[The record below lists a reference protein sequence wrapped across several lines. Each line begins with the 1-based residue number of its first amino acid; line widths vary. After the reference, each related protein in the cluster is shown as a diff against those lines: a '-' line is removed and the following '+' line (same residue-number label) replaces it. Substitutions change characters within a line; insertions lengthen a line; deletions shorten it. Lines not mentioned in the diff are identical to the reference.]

1 VSPLSLVHRVH
12 LPQVP
17 AGQLAPA
24 VVMVHGWQGDEN
36 VMSIFDRTVPAGVAI
51 ISPRAPL
58 DMQNGGYS
66 WFQPVD
72 DEAAQLT
79 GLSALREFVAGLPA
93 AYPIDPAKTTLMG
106 FSQGAAMCN
115 ALLLSDP
122 LLATGVASLA
132 GFLPEAARRWVQP
145 GRLAGKSVFIAHGT
159 ADSTVPTERAQA
171 ARDALKEAGAEVEY
185 HEYPVAHK
193 LNPQGMKD
201 LKAWVGRVIGQ
212 AAPPKGA

>member
-1 VSPLSLVHRVH
+1 
-12 LPQVP
+12 
-17 AGQLAPA
+17 
-24 VVMVHGWQGDEN
+24 MVHGWQGDEN

-58 DMQNGGYS
+58 DMNNGGHS

-72 DEAAQLT
+72 DEAAQLA
-79 GLSALREFVAGLPA
+79 GLAALREFVAGLPST
-93 AYPIDPAKTTLMG
+93 YPIDPARITLMG

-122 LLATGVASLA
+122 SLVTGVASLA
-132 GFLPEAARRWVQP
+132 GFLPDAARRWVQP
-145 GRLAGKSVFIAHGT
+145 RRLAGKPVLILHGT
-159 ADSTVPTERAQA
+159 ADLTVPTERAQT
-171 ARDALKEAGAEVEY
+171 ARDTMKQAGAEVEY

-201 LKAWVGRVIGQ
+201 LKAWLAKVIGQ
-212 AAPPKGA
+212 AAEPNGA